1 MKIGT
6 VDTTREVLI
15 VAEIGN
21 NHEGDVAV
29 AEELIGRAAEA
40 GVQAVKFQTFRAED
54 FVSPLDPERYERMK
68 RFELSR
74 DAFTQLA
81 RQAREAGL
89 LFISTPLDLGSARF
103 LEPLVDAYK
112 IASGDNDFHPL
123 IEAAATTGKPLILS
137 TGLADLGVIDHTVA
151 CIRKIWH
158 DHDIAQSLGLLHC
171 VTAYPV
177 PPEQAN
183 LAVIRT
189 LAARYDATVGYSD
202 HTIGIRAAVLAVAA
216 GARIIEKHFTLDN
229 NHSSFRD
236 HQLSADVPTMRRLVE
251 EIREAE
257 SLLGN
262 GIKDLQPEEKANL
275 VPVRRS
281 VVAVRDLPAGHTLGP
296 GDLTWKRPG
305 GGVPPGREALVLGR
319 RLKTAVQAGAMLLP
333 DQLAPD

>member
-6 VDTTREVLI
+6 VDTTRDVLI

-21 NHEGDVAV
+21 NHEGNVAV
-29 AEELIGRAAEA
+29 AEELIGRAAET
-40 GVQAVKFQTFRAED
+40 GVQAVKFQTFRTED
-54 FVSPLDPERYERMK
+54 FVSQLDPERYERMK

-74 DAFTQLA
+74 EAFTRLA

-89 LFISTPLDLGSARF
+89 LFLSTPLDLGSARF

-137 TGLADLGVIDHTVA
+137 TGLADLGVLDHSVA
-151 CIRKIWH
+151 CIRKLWH
-158 DHDIAQSLGLLHC
+158 DQGITQDLALLHC

-177 PPEQAN
+177 PPDQAN
-183 LAVIRT
+183 LAAIHK
-189 LAARYDATVGYSD
+189 LAERYDATIGYSD
-202 HTIGIRAAVLAVAA
+202 HTIGIRASVLAVAT

-257 SLLGN
+257 CLLGS
-262 GIKDLQPEEKANL
+262 GVKDLQPDEKANL

-281 VVAVRDLPAGHTLGP
+281 IVAARDLPAGHTLTP
-296 GDLTWKRPG
+296 ADLTWKRPG
-305 GGVPPGREALVLGR
+305 GGVPPGREALLLGR
-319 RLKTAVQAGAMLLP
+319 RLVQAVQAGAMLLP
-333 DQLAPD
+333 TQLAPE